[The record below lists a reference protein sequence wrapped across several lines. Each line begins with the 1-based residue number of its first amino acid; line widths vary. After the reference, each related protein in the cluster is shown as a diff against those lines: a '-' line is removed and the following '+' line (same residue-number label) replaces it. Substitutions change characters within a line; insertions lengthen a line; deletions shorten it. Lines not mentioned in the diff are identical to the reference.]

1 MEQQMTYVIVGAGPA
16 GVEAAEILA
25 EAAKGSE
32 IILVGGEPEPPYS
45 RLAIP
50 YFLTGNIGEDGTYLR
65 KGVSWYE
72 DRGIHYLQGRVE
84 SLSPDDC
91 LLRFEDGKELKYEK
105 LLIST
110 GARPVKPPVP
120 GLDLEGVHHCWTLED
135 VRRIKE
141 LTGDGKD
148 VILIGAGF
156 IGSIILEALLESG
169 ANLTVVEAEDRMVPR
184 MMNQTAGN
192 LIKAW
197 CEKKGV
203 TVLTSTRVA
212 GVAQADGGRLE
223 VDLGGTTKTVD
234 LVVVAAGVK
243 PNADFLDGSGIEIE
257 DGIVV
262 DKYLKT
268 TVENVYAAGDC
279 AKGPDF
285 SGGWSVH
292 AIQPTAVEHG
302 RIAALNMAGQVT
314 PYKGSL
320 QMNVLD
326 TAGLISTSFGLFD
339 GVEGGEEAEELN
351 EQRFR
356 YIRLTFEGDYLIGA
370 LTLGRTDNIGVLRG
384 LIHTPVS
391 LGPWKEKLMADPA
404 KFVEAYIDRTQ
415 VI

>member
-1 MEQQMTYVIVGAGPA
+1 MTYVIVGAGPA
-16 GVEAAEILA
+16 GVAAAETLA
-25 EAAKGSE
+25 KTAKGSE

-45 RLAIP
+45 RMAIP
-50 YFLTGNIGEDGTYLR
+50 YVLTGNVGEDGTYLR
-65 KGVSWYE
+65 KTENWYE
-72 DRGIHYLQGRVE
+72 DRNIRYIHGRAE
-84 SLSPDDC
+84 SLSTGDST
-91 LLRFEDGKELKYEK
+91 LRLEGGEELKFEK

-110 GARPVKPPVP
+110 GARPIKPPVP

-135 VRRIKE
+135 VRNIKG
-141 LTGDGKD
+141 LTGEGKD

-169 ANLTVVEAEDRMVPR
+169 SNLTVVEAEDRMVPR
-184 MMNQTAGN
+184 MMNQVAGN
-192 LIKAW
+192 MIKAW

-223 VDLGGTTKTVD
+223 VDLGGNKKTVD

-243 PNADFLDGSGIEIE
+243 PNADFLEGSGIEVE
-257 DGIVV
+257 DGILV
-262 DKYLKT
+262 DNHLKT
-268 TVENVYAAGDC
+268 SADNVYAAGDC
-279 AKGPDF
+279 AKGPDY

-326 TAGLISTSFGLFD
+326 TAGLISTSVGLFD
-339 GVEGGEEAEELN
+339 GVEGGEEAEDLN
-351 EQRFR
+351 EQRFK
-356 YIRLTFEGDYLIGA
+356 YIRLTFKGDYMIGA
-370 LTLGRTDNIGVLRG
+370 LTLGRTDQVGVLRG

-391 LGPWKEKLMADPA
+391 LGPWKQKLMADPA

>member
-1 MEQQMTYVIVGAGPA
+1 MTYVIVGAGPA
-16 GVEAAEILA
+16 GVAAAETLA
-25 EAAKGSE
+25 KVAKGSE
-32 IILVGGEPEPPYS
+32 IVLVGGEPEPPYS
-45 RLAIP
+45 RMAIP
-50 YFLTGNIGEDGTYLR
+50 YVLTGNVGEDGTYLR
-65 KGVSWYE
+65 KTENWYE
-72 DRGIHYLQGRVE
+72 DRNIRYIHGRAE
-84 SLSPDDC
+84 SLSPG
-91 LLRFEDGKELKYEK
+91 DGVLGLEGGEELKFEK
-105 LLIST
+105 LLVST
-110 GARPVKPPVP
+110 GAHPVKPPIP
-120 GLDLEGVHHCWTLED
+120 GLDLPGVHHCWTLED
-135 VRRIKE
+135 VRNIKG
-141 LTGDGKD
+141 LTGEGKD

-156 IGSIILEALLESG
+156 IGSIILESLLASG
-169 ANLTVVEAEDRMVPR
+169 SNLTVVEAEDRMVPR
-184 MMNQTAGN
+184 MMNQVAGN
-192 LIKAW
+192 MIKAW

-223 VDLGGTTKTVD
+223 VDLGGDKKTVD

-243 PNADFLDGSGIEIE
+243 PNADFLEGSGIKVE
-257 DGIVV
+257 DGILV
-262 DKYLKT
+262 DNHLKT
-268 TVENVYAAGDC
+268 SADNVYAAGDC
-279 AKGPDF
+279 AKGPDY

-302 RIAALNMAGQVT
+302 RIAALNMAGRVT

-326 TAGLISTSFGLFD
+326 TAGLISTSVGLFD

-351 EQRFR
+351 ERSFR
-356 YIRLTFEGDYLIGA
+356 YIRLTFKGDHMIGA
-370 LTLGRTDNIGVLRG
+370 LTLGRTEQVGVLRG

>member
-1 MEQQMTYVIVGAGPA
+1 MTYVIVGAGPA
-16 GVEAAEILA
+16 GVAAAETLA
-25 EAAKGSE
+25 KAAKGSE
-32 IILVGGEPEPPYS
+32 IVLVGGEPEPPYS
-45 RLAIP
+45 RMAIP
-50 YFLTGNIGEDGTYLR
+50 YVLTGNVGEDGTYLR
-65 KGVSWYE
+65 KTENWYE
-72 DRGIHYLQGRVE
+72 DRNIRYIHGRAE
-84 SLSPDDC
+84 SLSVADGS
-91 LLRFEDGKELKYEK
+91 LRLAGGADLKYEK

-110 GARPVKPPVP
+110 GARPIKPPIS
-120 GLDLEGVHHCWTLED
+120 GLDLPGVHHCWTLED
-135 VRRIKE
+135 VRNIKG
-141 LTGDGKD
+141 LTGEGKD

-156 IGSIILEALLESG
+156 IGSIILEALLASG
-169 ANLTVVEAEDRMVPR
+169 SNLTVVEAEDRMVPR
-184 MMNQTAGN
+184 MMNQVAGN
-192 LIKAW
+192 MIKAW

-223 VDLGGTTKTVD
+223 VDLGGDKKTVD

-243 PNADFLDGSGIEIE
+243 PNADFLDGSGIKVE
-257 DGIVV
+257 DGILV
-262 DKYLKT
+262 DNHLKT
-268 TVENVYAAGDC
+268 SADNVYAAGDC

-292 AIQPTAVEHG
+292 AVQPTAVEHG

-326 TAGLISTSFGLFD
+326 TAGLISTSVGLFD
-339 GVEGGEEAEELN
+339 GVEGGDEAEELN
-351 EQRFR
+351 EQRFK
-356 YIRLTFEGDYLIGA
+356 YIRLTFKGDHMIGA
-370 LTLGRTDNIGVLRG
+370 LTLGRTDSIGVLRG

>member
-1 MEQQMTYVIVGAGPA
+1 MTYVIVGAGPA
-16 GVEAAEILA
+16 GVAAAETLA
-25 EAAKGSE
+25 ETAKGSE
-32 IILVGGEPEPPYS
+32 IVLIGGEPEPPYS
-45 RLAIP
+45 RMAIP
-50 YFLTGNIGEDGTYLR
+50 YFLTGNIAEDGTYLR
-65 KGVSWYE
+65 KTENWYE
-72 DRGIHYLQGRVE
+72 DRGIRYMHGRAE
-84 SLSPDDC
+84 SLSPADGK
-91 LLRFEDGKELKYEK
+91 LRLEDGEELAFEK

-110 GARPVKPPVP
+110 GARPVKPPIP
-120 GLDLEGVHHCWTLED
+120 GLDLPGVHHCWTLED
-135 VRRIKE
+135 VRNIKG
-141 LTGDGKD
+141 LTGEGKD

-169 ANLTVVEAEDRMVPR
+169 SNLTVVEAEDRMVPR
-184 MMNQTAGN
+184 MMNQVAGN
-192 LIKAW
+192 MIKTW

-223 VDLGGTTKTVD
+223 VDLGAEKKTVD

-243 PNADFLDGSGIEIE
+243 PNADFLEGSGIKVE
-257 DGIVV
+257 DGILV
-262 DKYLKT
+262 DSHLKT
-268 TVENVYAAGDC
+268 SADNVYAAGDC
-279 AKGPDF
+279 AKGPDY

-292 AIQPTAVEHG
+292 AIQPTATEHG
-302 RIAALNMAGQVT
+302 RVAALNMAGKVT

-351 EQRFR
+351 EQRFK
-356 YIRLTFEGDYLIGA
+356 YIRLTFKGDHMIGA
-370 LTLGRTDNIGVLRG
+370 LTLGRTDSIGVLRG

-391 LGPWKEKLMADPA
+391 LGPWKEKLMKEPG
-404 KFVEAYIDRTQ
+404 KFVEAYIDRTR

>member
-1 MEQQMTYVIVGAGPA
+1 MTYVIVGAGPA
-16 GVEAAEILA
+16 GVAAAETLA
-25 EAAKGSE
+25 GADKGSD
-32 IILVGGEPEPPYS
+32 IVLVGGEPEPPYS
-45 RLAIP
+45 RMAIP
-50 YFLTGNIGEDGTYLR
+50 YVLTGDVGEDATYLR
-65 KGVSWYE
+65 KTENWYD
-72 DRGIHYLQGRVE
+72 DRGIRYIHGRAE
-84 SLSPDDC
+84 SLSADDS
-91 LLRFEDGKELKYEK
+91 LLRLEGGEELAFEK

-110 GARPVKPPVP
+110 GAHPIKPPIP
-120 GLDLEGVHHCWTLED
+120 GLDLAGVYHCWTLED
-135 VRRIKE
+135 VRQIKG
-141 LTGDGKD
+141 LTGPGKD

-156 IGSIILEALLESG
+156 IGSIILESLLASG

-184 MMNQTAGN
+184 MMNQVAGN
-192 LIKAW
+192 LIKVW

-223 VDLGGTTKTVD
+223 VDLGTGKQTVD

-243 PNADFLDGSGIEIE
+243 PNADFLDGSGIKIE
-257 DGIVV
+257 EGILV

-268 TVENVYAAGDC
+268 SADNVYAAGDC
-279 AKGPDF
+279 AQGPDY

-292 AIQPTAVEHG
+292 AVQPTAVEHG
-302 RIAALNMAGQVT
+302 RFAALNMAGQVT

-326 TAGLISTSFGLFD
+326 TAGLISTSFGQFD
-339 GVEGGEEAEELN
+339 GVEGGEQAEELN
-351 EQRFR
+351 EQGFR
-356 YIRLTFEGDYLIGA
+356 YIRLTFKGDHMIGA
-370 LTLGRTDNIGVLRG
+370 LTLGRTDSIGVLRG

-391 LGPWKEKLMADPA
+391 LGPWKERLIAEPG

>member
-1 MEQQMTYVIVGAGPA
+1 MTYVIVGAGPA
-16 GVEAAEILA
+16 GIAAAETLS

-45 RLAIP
+45 RMAIP

-65 KGVSWYE
+65 KTENWYE
-72 DRGIHYLQGRVE
+72 DRGIRYVHGRAE
-84 SLSPDDC
+84 SLSPGDGS
-91 LLRFEDGKELKYEK
+91 LRLEGGEELKFEK

-110 GARPVKPPVP
+110 GARPIKPPVP
-120 GLDLEGVHHCWTLED
+120 GLDLPGVHHCWTLED
-135 VRRIKE
+135 VRNIKG
-141 LTGDGKD
+141 LTGEGKD

-156 IGSIILEALLESG
+156 IGSIILESLLESG
-169 ANLTVVEAEDRMVPR
+169 SNLTVVEAEDRMVPR
-184 MMNQTAGN
+184 MMNQVAGN
-192 LIKAW
+192 MIKTW

-223 VDLGGTTKTVD
+223 VDLGAEKQTVD

-243 PNADFLDGSGIEIE
+243 PNADFLEGSGIEVE
-257 DGIVV
+257 DGIIV

-268 TVENVYAAGDC
+268 SADNVYAAGDC

-292 AIQPTAVEHG
+292 AVQPTATEHG
-302 RIAALNMAGQVT
+302 RIAGLNMAGQVT

-326 TAGLISTSFGLFD
+326 TAGLISTSFGLFE

-351 EQRFR
+351 EQGFR
-356 YIRLTFEGDYLIGA
+356 YIRLTFQGDHMIGA
-370 LTLGRTDNIGVLRG
+370 LTLGRTDSIGALRG

-391 LGPWKEKLMADPA
+391 LGPWKEKLMADPG
-404 KFVEAYIDRTQ
+404 KFVEAYIDRTR

>member
-1 MEQQMTYVIVGAGPA
+1 MTYVIVGAGPA
-16 GVEAAEILA
+16 GVAAAETLA
-25 EAAKGSE
+25 KTAKGSE

-45 RLAIP
+45 RMAIP
-50 YFLTGNIGEDGTYLR
+50 YVLTGSVGEDGTYLR
-65 KGVSWYE
+65 KTENWYE
-72 DRGIHYLQGRVE
+72 DRNIRYIHGRAE
-84 SLSPDDC
+84 SLSTGDSA
-91 LLRFEDGKELKYEK
+91 LRLARGEEMKFEK

-110 GARPVKPPVP
+110 GARPIKPPVP

-135 VRRIKE
+135 VRNIKG
-141 LTGDGKD
+141 LTGEGKD

-169 ANLTVVEAEDRMVPR
+169 SNLTVVEAEDRMVPR
-184 MMNQTAGN
+184 MMNQVAGN
-192 LIKAW
+192 MIKAW

-223 VDLGGTTKTVD
+223 VDLGGNKKTVD

-243 PNADFLDGSGIEIE
+243 PNADFLEGSGIEVE
-257 DGIVV
+257 DGILV
-262 DKYLKT
+262 DNHLKT
-268 TVENVYAAGDC
+268 SADNVYAAGDC
-279 AKGPDF
+279 AKGPDY

-326 TAGLISTSFGLFD
+326 TAGLISTSVGLFD
-339 GVEGGEEAEELN
+339 GVEGGEEAEDLN
-351 EQRFR
+351 EQRFK
-356 YIRLTFEGDYLIGA
+356 YIRLTFKGDYMIGA
-370 LTLGRTDNIGVLRG
+370 LTLGRTDQVGVLRG

-391 LGPWKEKLMADPA
+391 LGPWKQKLMADPA

>member
-1 MEQQMTYVIVGAGPA
+1 MTYVIVGAGPA
-16 GVEAAEILA
+16 GVAAAETLA
-25 EAAKGSE
+25 KTAKGSE

-45 RLAIP
+45 RMAIP
-50 YFLTGNIGEDGTYLR
+50 YVLTGNVGEDGTYLR
-65 KGVSWYE
+65 KTENWYE
-72 DRGIHYLQGRVE
+72 DRNIRYIHGRAA
-84 SLSPDDC
+84 SLSVADDS
-91 LLRFEDGKELKYEK
+91 LRLEGGEDLKYEK

-110 GARPVKPPVP
+110 GARPIKPPIP
-120 GLDLEGVHHCWTLED
+120 GLDLPGVHHCWTLED
-135 VRRIKE
+135 VRNIKG
-141 LTGDGKD
+141 LTGEGKD

-156 IGSIILEALLESG
+156 IGSIILEALLASG
-169 ANLTVVEAEDRMVPR
+169 SNLTVVEAEDRMVPR
-184 MMNQTAGN
+184 MMNQVAGN
-192 LIKAW
+192 MIKTW

-212 GVAQADGGRLE
+212 GVAQAAGGRLE
-223 VDLGGTTKTVD
+223 VDLGGDKKIVD

-243 PNADFLDGSGIEIE
+243 PNADFLDGSGIKVE
-257 DGIVV
+257 DGILV
-262 DKYLKT
+262 DNHLKT
-268 TVENVYAAGDC
+268 SADNVHAAGDC
-279 AKGPDF
+279 AKGPDY

-326 TAGLISTSFGLFD
+326 TAGLISTSVGLFD
-339 GVEGGEEAEELN
+339 GVEGGEEAEDLN
-351 EQRFR
+351 EQRFK
-356 YIRLTFEGDYLIGA
+356 YIRLTFKGDHMIGA
-370 LTLGRTDNIGVLRG
+370 LTLGRTDSIGVLRG

-391 LGPWKEKLMADPA
+391 LGPWKERLMADPA

>member
-1 MEQQMTYVIVGAGPA
+1 MTYVIVGAGPA
-16 GVEAAEILA
+16 GVAAAETLA
-25 EAAKGSE
+25 KTAKGSE

-45 RLAIP
+45 RMAIP
-50 YFLTGNIGEDGTYLR
+50 YVLTGSVGEDGTYLR
-65 KGVSWYE
+65 KTENWYE
-72 DRGIHYLQGRVE
+72 DRNIRYIHGRAE
-84 SLSPDDC
+84 SLSTGDSA
-91 LLRFEDGKELKYEK
+91 LRLEGGEELKFEK

-110 GARPVKPPVP
+110 GARPIKPPVP

-135 VRRIKE
+135 VRNIKG
-141 LTGDGKD
+141 LTGEGKD

-169 ANLTVVEAEDRMVPR
+169 SNLTVVEAEDRMVPR
-184 MMNQTAGN
+184 MMNQVAGN
-192 LIKAW
+192 MIKAW

-223 VDLGGTTKTVD
+223 VDLGGNKKTVD

-243 PNADFLDGSGIEIE
+243 PNADFLEGSGIEVE
-257 DGIVV
+257 DGILV
-262 DKYLKT
+262 DNHLKT
-268 TVENVYAAGDC
+268 SADNVYAAGDC
-279 AKGPDF
+279 AKGPDY

-326 TAGLISTSFGLFD
+326 TAGLISTSVGLFD
-339 GVEGGEEAEELN
+339 GVEGGEEAEDLN
-351 EQRFR
+351 EQRFK
-356 YIRLTFEGDYLIGA
+356 YIRLTFKGDYMIGA
-370 LTLGRTDNIGVLRG
+370 LTLGRTDQVGVLRG

-391 LGPWKEKLMADPA
+391 LGPWKQKLMADPA